1 MGWGRGKQAHGT
13 PQPTLIN
20 ITIKVILIYICW
32 CGEGGEDEMGRAGK
46 EIYLCLYALDY
57 TYGVYIVYS
66 LHSLCFIM
74 QRA

>member
-1 MGWGRGKQAHGT
+1 
-13 PQPTLIN
+13 
-20 ITIKVILIYICW
+20 
-32 CGEGGEDEMGRAGK
+32 MGRAGK